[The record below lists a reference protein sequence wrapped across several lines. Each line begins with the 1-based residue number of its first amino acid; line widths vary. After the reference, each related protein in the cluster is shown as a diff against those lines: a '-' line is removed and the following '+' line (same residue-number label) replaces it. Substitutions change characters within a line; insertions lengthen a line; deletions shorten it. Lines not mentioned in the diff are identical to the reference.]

1 MPRTLI
7 IGAGLTGLS
16 AAYHLI
22 QSGDTDWLV
31 AEKENTAGGLL
42 RSARVHGFTFDHTG
56 HFLHLNDDYFRQ
68 FLATV
73 ADMDDL
79 DRIARKSAIF
89 SDGVTTPYPY
99 QMNLYGRSKEVIEA
113 CINGYRSRPQGS
125 AAPHTFLQWATKHF
139 GAGITTHFFAPF
151 QRKILSYDLRKI
163 EPSWT
168 GRFVPKTNL
177 EAMIAGSLQ
186 PPKPF
191 KVGYNSQLYYPKIGG
206 IDYLIN
212 RLQGQL
218 PAQIQ
223 TGYDVARINVRDK
236 VVTFTNGAT
245 EVYENLITTMPLNL
259 LLSRLTHCSR
269 SSLPQ
274 QARHLKCN
282 SVLNI
287 NLGIAREDL
296 GDNHWLYVPDTSYSC
311 YRVGFWHN
319 VCKNMVPAQHSALYA
334 ECSYLPERTS
344 AAAVQRLRAR
354 CFADVKKL
362 LKLGNEEIVV
372 EHDLHLQH
380 AYVLYDHWRKK
391 NIKKIL
397 RSLEAYG
404 IHSTGRFGGWKYSSM
419 QEAVLD
425 GREASERL
433 TPLQSFVNSG
443 AIHV

>member
-1 MPRTLI
+1 M
-7 IGAGLTGLS
+7 
-16 AAYHLI
+16 
-22 QSGDTDWLV
+22 
-31 AEKENTAGGLL
+31 
-42 RSARVHGFTFDHTG
+42 
-56 HFLHLNDDYFRQ
+56 
-68 FLATV
+68 
-73 ADMDDL
+73 
-79 DRIARKSAIF
+79 
-89 SDGVTTPYPY
+89 
-99 QMNLYGRSKEVIEA
+99 
-113 CINGYRSRPQGS
+113 
-125 AAPHTFLQWATKHF
+125 QWATKHF
-139 GAGITTHFFAPF
+139 GAGITKHFFEPF

-177 EAMIAGSLQ
+177 QAMITGALQ

-191 KVGYNSQLYYPKIGG
+191 KVGYNSQLYYPKAGG

-212 RLQGQL
+212 KVRNAL
-218 PAQIQ
+218 PAQIA
-223 TGYDVARINVRDK
+223 TGHEVVSINVRDK
-236 VVTFTNGAT
+236 VVSFTNGAT
-245 EVYENLITTMPLNL
+245 ETYENLITTMPLNL

-274 QARHLKCN
+274 QAQHLKCN

-287 NLGIAREDL
+287 NLGIAREQL
-296 GDNHWLYVPDTSYSC
+296 QDNHWLYVPDTKYSC

-319 VCKNMVPAQHSALYA
+319 VCAQMVPSGHSALYA

-344 AAAVQRLRAR
+344 GAALQRLRTR
-354 CFADVKKL
+354 CLADVKKL
-362 LKLGNEEIVV
+362 LQLGDNEVV
-372 EHDLHLQH
+372 LEHDLHLPH

-391 NIKKIL
+391 HIKGIL
-397 RSLEAYG
+397 QGLENYG

-433 TPLQSFVNSG
+433 APLQGFVNSG